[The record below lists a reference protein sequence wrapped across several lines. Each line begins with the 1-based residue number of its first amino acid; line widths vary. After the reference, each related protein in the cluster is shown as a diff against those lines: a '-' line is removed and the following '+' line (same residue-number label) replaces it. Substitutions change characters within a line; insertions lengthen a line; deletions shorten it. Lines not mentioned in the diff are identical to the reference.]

1 MAHHLEPDHR
11 ERYAVLMDKF
21 LPDWRSRRDL
31 LNQVPLAEAEWSGHR
46 TKTAV
51 LAKAFSGELTLASDI
66 HG

>member
-1 MAHHLEPDHR
+1 
-11 ERYAVLMDKF
+11 VLMDKF